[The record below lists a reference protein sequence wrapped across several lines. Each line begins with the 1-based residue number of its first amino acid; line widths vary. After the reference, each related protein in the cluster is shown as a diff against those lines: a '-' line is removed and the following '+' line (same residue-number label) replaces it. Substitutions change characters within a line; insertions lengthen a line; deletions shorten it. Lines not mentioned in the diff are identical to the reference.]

1 MPSQEVLS
9 ALDTLHREI
18 EKLEP
23 AIRHVE
29 SAQEVTRIVGG
40 IPAKH
45 LELLNALREADVE
58 HKSELLSAFRGELSS
73 LTNENV
79 VLQRVT
85 GSMQAQVQSELT
97 ELAALRDRVS
107 AFYERIEKIN
117 FPERLDKLDASVAG
131 LMAATQAIQS
141 RLDGLERN
149 LSDRISGLHDFEKE
163 TRNLVLA
170 GLQEN
175 NTTLKTGF
183 EKSGKR
189 QQIQHVVTWVLLLI
203 ALVVIFVTKA

>member
-1 MPSQEVLS
+1 MPSQEVLA
-9 ALDTLHREI
+9 ALDKLHREI

-29 SAQEVTRIVGG
+29 SAQEVTRIAGG
-40 IPAKH
+40 IPARH
-45 LELLNALREADVE
+45 LELLNALRDADTQ
-58 HKSELLSAFRGELSS
+58 HKSELLSAFHEELSS

-85 GSMQAQVQSELT
+85 GSMQEQVQSELD
-97 ELAALRDRVS
+97 ELAALRDTVS
-107 AFYERIEKIN
+107 AYYERIEKIN

-170 GLQEN
+170 GLLEN
-175 NTTLKTGF
+175 NTTLKVGF
-183 EKSGKR
+183 DKFSKS
-189 QQIQHVVTWVLLLI
+189 QQIQNVVTWVLLVIAMLI
-203 ALVVIFVTKA
+203 VFVTRA